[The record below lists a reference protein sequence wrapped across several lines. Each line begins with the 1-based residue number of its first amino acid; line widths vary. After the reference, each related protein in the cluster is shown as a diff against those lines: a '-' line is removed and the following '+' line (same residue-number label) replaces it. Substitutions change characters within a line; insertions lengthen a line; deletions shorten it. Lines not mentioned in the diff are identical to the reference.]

1 MSCSTGGFYFLIVK
15 SDLLHRWIQFIIL
28 YSCEWVVTL
37 MDSIYFILIEW
48 VVNYGFYLFYFTWVG
63 SAPSTQRSWGSS
75 SDRSKVESSW
85 SASRQQMD
93 SRGSGSQQQDRWAG
107 GSLGLQTDARQQTFS
122 TQMAGG
128 ILAAGVPNMLLTSVP
143 QAAGMVLT
151 NTSLTRG
158 QTEPRFDAYKSMQT
172 QFRRY

>member
-1 MSCSTGGFYFLIVK
+1 MES
-15 SDLLHRWIQFIIL
+15 
-28 YSCEWVVTL
+28 
-37 MDSIYFILIEW
+37 
-48 VVNYGFYLFYFTWVG
+48 
-63 SAPSTQRSWGSS
+63 RS
-75 SDRSKVESSW
+75 
-85 SASRQQMD
+85 
-93 SRGSGSQQQDRWAG
+93 SGSQQQERWTG
-107 GSLGLQTDARQQTFS
+107 GSLGLQADARQQTFG

-158 QTEPRFDAYKSMQT
+158 QAEPRFDAYKSMQS